1 MNNPIRIL
9 VVDDVPVNVQLL
21 SRLLQREGYHVLSAG
36 NGVTAYNMA
45 MSYLPDLILLDVM
58 MPEMDGFEVCRALK
72 AEDTTSEIPII
83 FVTAKTETMDTVR
96 GFDMGGVDYVTKP
109 FVSAEVLARVRT
121 HLKLRTMRDEKL
133 KYHSELLRTQ
143 KLASITTLAGGIAH
157 NINNMIGTIIGYADM
172 LQDSLVHDEKTR
184 RYISRILEAS
194 QGVADLTRD
203 LLTYARAGRS
213 ATMSGLSVTELMERM
228 VQLYKAPVDYRVDMQ
243 IPADIPDIWADQYQ
257 ILQAISNIFVN
268 AQEAISDDG
277 TITITASTG
286 HLPSELHTENW
297 EANTDEYVIISIS
310 DTGSGMDEETIQ
322 KVFEPFFTTKQT
334 IGSGLGLSA
343 AYGIVQKHGGIILVD
358 TEPGKG
364 STFHVY
370 LPTAR
375 QHTNTDNTS
384 VDHVLEQVI
393 DK

>member
-1 MNNPIRIL
+1 MNNSVRIL

-21 SRLLQREGYHVLSAG
+21 SRLLQREGYDVLSAE

-45 MSYLPDLILLDVM
+45 ISYLPDLILLDVM
-58 MPEMDGFEVCRALK
+58 MPEMDGFEVCRALR
-72 AEDTTSEIPII
+72 AEDATSEIPII

-96 GFDMGGVDYVTKP
+96 GLNMGGVDYVTKP

-133 KYHSELLRTQ
+133 EYHSELLRTQ

-157 NINNMIGTIIGYADM
+157 NINNLIGTIIGYADM
-172 LQDSLVHDEKTR
+172 LQDSPSHDERTR

-203 LLTYARAGRS
+203 LLTYARVGRS
-213 ATMSGLSVTELMERM
+213 ATMSGLNVTELMERM
-228 VQLYKAPVDYRVDMQ
+228 VQLYKAPVDSRVDMQ
-243 IPADIPDIWADQYQ
+243 IPTDIPDIWADQYQ
-257 ILQAISNIFVN
+257 ILQAVSNIFVN

-286 HLPSELHTENW
+286 RLPSEPHTGNW

-310 DTGSGMDEETIQ
+310 DTGPGMDEETIQ

-343 AYGIVQKHGGIILVD
+343 AYGIVQKHGGIILAD
-358 TEPGKG
+358 TEKGKG

-375 QHTNTDNTS
+375 QQSDTDNAS

-393 DK
+393 DE